1 MTNYRAILQYHF
13 NGNNNTQIS
22 TICGCSR
29 TTVIKTIK
37 RAKELNLVIP
47 VSKTISDEVLYL
59 MFCPQKGRKQ
69 GYWNILWN
77 LIY

>member
-13 NGNNNTQIS
+13 NGNTNTQIS

-47 VSKTISDEVLYL
+47 VSKTISNEELYL

-69 GYWNILWN
+69 GYRNILWN

>member
-47 VSKTISDEVLYL
+47 VSKTISDEV
-59 MFCPQKGRKQ
+59 
-69 GYWNILWN
+69 
-77 LIY
+77 